1 MDPLDL
7 ADPIRLLILLLPEPY
22 RAPAAVILS
31 ALVAS
36 QIIAV
41 SIIARLPLSAREHPR
56 WGRAVR
62 ALHWYSLLRLRDEAG
77 TTKPIGAAVA
87 PRVTLAPTRADE
99 VALPR
104 PEAPVTVYAPAIGAS
119 PLRAPTLTGRESER
133 GSASVRSLLALAV
146 GLTVVL
152 PLGVALCGCPSVI
165 REPSLEPPPAPA
177 DAGSTLCHNGAPWR
191 FTAGEWSQAD
201 RQCNR
206 LSTDASAVVC
216 CATPSAMTGASIH
229 ACVPMSACSPEV
241 SR

>member
-36 QIIAV
+36 QLIAA

-56 WGRAVR
+56 WGRVVR

-77 TTKPIGAAVA
+77 TTKPIGADVA

-99 VALPR
+99 VVLDR
-104 PEAPVTVYAPAIGAS
+104 PTVAPPAPISA
-119 PLRAPTLTGRESER
+119 LRATTLTGREGER

-152 PLGVALCGCPSVI
+152 PLGFALCGCPSVI
-165 REPSLEPPPAPA
+165 REPSIEPPPAPA
-177 DAGSTLCHNGAPWR
+177 DAGTTACHNGAPWR